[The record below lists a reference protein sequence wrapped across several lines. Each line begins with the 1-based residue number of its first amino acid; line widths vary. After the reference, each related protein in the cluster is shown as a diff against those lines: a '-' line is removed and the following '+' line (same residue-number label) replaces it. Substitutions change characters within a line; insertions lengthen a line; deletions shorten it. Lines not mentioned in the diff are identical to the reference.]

1 MDFWDLILLE
11 PTLNFLIVLTSVLF
25 SNFGLAIIVLTI
37 IVRLI
42 ILPLT
47 QKQLHASKKMS
58 EGMREIQPKLQQLQK
73 KYGKD
78 RAKLQQ
84 ETMKLYKEAGINPLG
99 CFTSPMIITMLIQM
113 PIWIALYQ
121 SIIRLLGNTPEDLL
135 GLSKSLWSW
144 PVVYE
149 MVPLSNNF
157 LWFDLHLPGMPM
169 AVLVGA
175 TMWLQQKMV
184 TPNTTDPQQRSQSQ
198 LMLWMMPLM
207 FGFLA
212 MSFPSGLSL
221 YWVASNVITIIMQY
235 FIIGGWGGLARS
247 REGREVI
254 KSSIKRSGG
263 GGDIKKR
270 IAQAEQSSGI
280 TAMDADIVVESSTHE
295 QETDQEYQD
304 RTKDISYPGG
314 VKTIR
319 HQSKRSKG
327 RRPKKR

>member
-1 MDFWDLILLE
+1 MEWWNAGPVALMINSLVALSSY
-11 PTLNFLIVLTSVLF
+11 LYGSL
-25 SNFGLAIIVLTI
+25 GLTI
-37 IVRLI
+37 IILTI
-42 ILPLT
+42 IIRFAMYPLT
-47 QKQLHASKKMS
+47 RKQLHSTRAMQ
-58 EGMREIQPKLQQLQK
+58 ELQPKIAELQK
-73 KYGKD
+73 KYAKD
-78 RAKLQQ
+78 KQRLAEEQ
-84 ETMKLYKEAGINPLG
+84 MKLYRESGVSPAGCG
-99 CFTSPMIITMLIQM
+99 VSMLIQM

-157 LWFDLHLPGMPM
+157 LWFDLHLPDMPM

-327 RRPKKR
+327 RRQKKR